1 MTEYISTFIT
11 GFGEEVRR
19 ALEEGPLHAQ
29 VLRLYDGLVH
39 YRYEGDWHRLTH
51 TLYLNNTFSLLQFF
65 PEAPSTFEKM
75 VAATCQRRHRFL
87 LDTGS
92 YRVRFSRAN
101 QFAKVERSFSLQA
114 ERHVAGCSRLRLDR
128 VNPQTEVWYILRSE
142 GVGFYG
148 QLLHKREATE
158 KNLQAGELRPEFAY
172 LLCSCA
178 RFTPQMR
185 VCDPFCGYGAIPRQL
200 LESFHLREVLAF
212 DNDPQKIERLKKSM
226 LAKKHRGLL
235 LKTADALAL
244 SGTADGSLDAV
255 ITDPPWGYYEQIT
268 DIAGFYRQMLRELDR
283 VLGPQGQLI
292 LLSARKAEYMQALE
306 SSAFQCTRRIDTL
319 VNGKKAGVF
328 CCEKRKTAD
337 EAEERENVR

>member
-11 GFGEEVRR
+11 GFGEQVRR
-19 ALEEGPLHAQ
+19 ALSEGPMHAQ
-29 VLRLYDGLVH
+29 VLCVYDGLIH
-39 YRYEGDWHRLTH
+39 YRYEGDWRRLTGAI
-51 TLYLNNTFSLLQFF
+51 YLNNTFQLLQFF
-65 PEAPSTFEKM
+65 PKSPPTFERM

-101 QFAKVERSFSLQA
+101 QFAKVERSSSLQA
-114 ERHVAGCSRLRLDR
+114 EQHVAQCSRLRLDR

-148 QLLHKREATE
+148 QLIHKREATE

-178 RFTPQMR
+178 QLTSQMR

-200 LESFHLREVLAF
+200 LEAFHLQEVLAF
-212 DNDPQKIERLKKSM
+212 DNDPQKIQQLKRSP

-244 SGTADGSLDAV
+244 SGTADGSLDAI
-255 ITDPPWGYYEQIT
+255 ITDPPWGYYEQIE
-268 DIAGFYRQMLRELDR
+268 DIAGFYRQMLRELYR

-292 LLSARKAEYMQALE
+292 LLSARKAECLQALE
-306 SSAFQCTRRIDTL
+306 GSGFFCSRRIDTL

-328 CCEKRKTAD
+328 CCEKRGRAG
-337 EAEERENVR
+337 EGQGPEPH